1 MSYFQK
7 LSESIFQC
15 LEILTR
21 LEDEVI
27 NDEKWEVKIYQ
38 VWTVPVA
45 GRVKYNILLFQ
56 KGGIVYRANVVCVLS
71 KCGDSDVLFLSPDHL
86 NMLKLVTLR
95 KLKEEYKDLNI
106 RMELPGGLDVNRVT
120 LPVILNSPP
129 SSEPP
134 VLPSSTPAQANKTK
148 AKSGGILGLFKSS
161 SPEPQPQNNLTASPS
176 VKLKAVE
183 AELEPITNNFPPP
196 KIQRQHTLIEKDP
209 KSFQAILSKD
219 SDTEKNVNSEVSKE
233 TLKVPVTDIFPE
245 KLTEQNY
252 ARKKKTPASTP
263 DIKITTAGTWFSL

>member
-1 MSYFQK
+1 MTF
-7 LSESIFQC
+7 LLD

-21 LEDEVI
+21 LEDAVI
-27 NDEKWEVKIYQ
+27 SDEKWELKIYH
-38 VWTVPVA
+38 VWTVPSA

-56 KGGIVYRANVVCVLS
+56 KGGIVYRSSVVCVLS

-120 LPVILNSPP
+120 LPVVLNSP
-129 SSEPP
+129 SSPEP
-134 VLPSSTPAQANKTK
+134 VLPNSAQVPGKKTRSK
-148 AKSGGILGLFKSS
+148 AGGILGLFKSS
-161 SPEPQPQNNLTASPS
+161 SPEPQPQNNLTASPA
-176 VKLKAVE
+176 VKVKQAE
-183 AELEPITNNFPPP
+183 AELEPITNSFPPP
-196 KIQRQHTLIEKDP
+196 KIQRQQTLIEQDP
-209 KSFQAILSKD
+209 QSFQAILSKD
-219 SDTEKNVNSEVSKE
+219 SDTDKNVNSEVSKE

-252 ARKKKTPASTP
+252 ARKKRTPASTG
-263 DIKITTAGTWFSL
+263 DNKTSVAGKKKIFTTLI